1 MVNIYHMRKE
11 KRKQLIRER
20 LNNLDYNVII
30 NQEALDFLEHIERID
45 HLGGVEAFQLID
57 LFLCH
62 FDPIKTSHLGRT
74 EEMYIYYQAL
84 KKLRDENQK
93 EVKTKQFKEV
103 SSENSRFVRKKKKI
117 LNNDERW
124 RMMDS
129 ERRKEYN
136 ERHPS
141 HMVSTIPHRY
151 LGEIQED
158 IEKYINELNEL
169 RPGIYGDRYYKSGLN
184 LNYKK
189 YDVDHMDNYDD
200 YYKTEHLLKVI
211 RSSTYTLLNTWRKKI
226 NYTE

>member
-1 MVNIYHMRKE
+1 MRKE

-93 EVKTKQFKEV
+93 EVKRKQFKEIT
-103 SSENSRFVRKKKKI
+103 SKDKNQFVRKKKKI

-124 RMMDS
+124 RVMDN
-129 ERRKEYN
+129 ERRREYN
-136 ERHPS
+136 ERYPG
-141 HMVSTIPHRY
+141 HMVSTTPHKY

-158 IEKYINELNEL
+158 IEKNISEINEI
-169 RPGIYGDRYYKSGLN
+169 RPGTYGDHYYNSELKLD
-184 LNYKK
+184 YKK
-189 YDVDHMDNYDD
+189 YDVDHMEDYDD
-200 YYKTEHLLKVI
+200 YYKTEHFLKI
-211 RSSTYTLLNTWRKKI
+211 IKTSSHTLLNTWRKKTK
-226 NYTE
+226 NYTK